1 MDDVVE
7 LGPDAPL
14 ARTFAYRGGTI
25 GNRFAMMEAVLILA
39 MIAQHFV
46 LEAENEQPEPFPS
59 ITLRP
64 KGGVWL
70 RPEPRFGN

>member
-1 MDDVVE
+1 MPFGG
-7 LGPDAPL
+7 GP
-14 ARTFAYRGGTI
+14 RTCI

-39 MIAQHFV
+39 TIAQRFE
-46 LEAENEQPEPFPS
+46 LRAQDERPEPFAS

-70 RPEPRFGN
+70 KPQLRPT